1 MMQIQSQLKS
11 NQLEIQNYEKR
22 RRGIEAEISAY
33 EARLNLTPETE
44 QQLADISRGYEES
57 KAAYN
62 SLLQKQGQSQ
72 LATSLEQ
79 RQQGEQ
85 FSIID
90 PPSAPDKPS
99 SPNHLLV
106 SLGGLGFGIVV
117 GFGFIAF
124 LELTNVFVR
133 HEKDLE
139 GLVQA
144 RVLVDIPRLSSR
156 GEDRLRAFSRWMEV
170 TASIMIFILIIA
182 GNLYAFYKG

>member
-1 MMQIQSQLKS
+1 
-11 NQLEIQNYEKR
+11 
-22 RRGIEAEISAY
+22 
-33 EARLNLTPETE
+33 LT
-44 QQLADISRGYEES
+44 DISRGYEES
-57 KAAYN
+57 KASYN

-72 LATSLEQ
+72 LATSLQQ

-90 PPSAPDKPS
+90 PPSTPDKPS

-117 GFGFIAF
+117 GFGLIAF
-124 LELTNVFVR
+124 LELTNVFVW
-133 HEKDLE
+133 HERDLE

-156 GEDRLRAFSRWMEV
+156 GEDRIRALGQWIEV
-170 TASIMIFILIIA
+170 TAAAAIVCLIVA